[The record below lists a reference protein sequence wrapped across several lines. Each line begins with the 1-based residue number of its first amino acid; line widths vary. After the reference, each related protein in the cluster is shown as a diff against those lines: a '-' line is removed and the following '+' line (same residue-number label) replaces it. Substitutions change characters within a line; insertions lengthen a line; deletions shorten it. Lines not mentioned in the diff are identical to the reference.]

1 MSGIDFTFTQISCT
15 RCELFDTTNKLN
27 HVQGTRTV
35 HLLGIWS
42 VGTVLSHFILFI
54 FWGFKQLIVGT
65 ILSHFIPL
73 VNNFPFIL
81 LLYISSLQQFSW
93 LQKIIGDTQTF
104 VGKHTQIYQPFK
116 NFPLKQNESILAVL
130 GCTVQVHS
138 RHTAK
143 QSLGN
148 LYAYILTSYMCTL
161 IDEIISINI

>member
-42 VGTVLSHFILFI
+42 VGTVLSHFI
-54 FWGFKQLIVGT
+54 
-65 ILSHFIPL
+65 PL
-73 VNNFPFIL
+73 VNNFPFILL

-104 VGKHTQIYQPFK
+104 AGKHRAIVLVYIHIHIGLEEFPYISAFK
-116 NFPLKQNESILAVL
+116 EFPAKTKWEHTCCAWMHSTSSLSSHHQAKLREPIRIRFDILYVYTYTYLCNA
-130 GCTVQVHS
+130 
-138 RHTAK
+138 
-143 QSLGN
+143 
-148 LYAYILTSYMCTL
+148 
-161 IDEIISINI
+161 